1 MKRTLTLITFLAT
14 ALLAQDNGTVEVKPL
29 AERQWF
35 REFRLVPDLNFKPT
49 QAPLP
54 QNTWKPTERITINTT
69 AQQAMPA
76 RYGMSHL
83 YSAQDSA
90 TVARVSFRW

>member
-1 MKRTLTLITFLAT
+1 LTLITFLAT
-14 ALLAQDNGTVEVKPL
+14 ALLAQNNDSAKVKPL

-49 QAPLP
+49 PAPLP
-54 QNTWKPTERITINTT
+54 QNTWKPTERFTINTT

-76 RYGMSHL
+76 RYGMSNL
-83 YSAQDSA
+83 YNPQDSA
-90 TVARVSFRW
+90 TVARVRIYW